1 MEDTLWS
8 WSSVSQEHCHLTKR
22 AHGSYLPPSERQSTE
37 DDHHPHLTGGDS
49 GSYRGRVESE
59 AFMSHVPS
67 EEKVSDGGG
76 NRLKWQRC
84 DGGMGMA
91 ATGEKAAL
99 ISHER
104 EG

>member
-1 MEDTLWS
+1 MTIVPTLQ
-8 WSSVSQEHCHLTKR
+8 VETR
-22 AHGSYLPPSERQSTE
+22 APT
-37 DDHHPHLTGGDS
+37 
-49 GSYRGRVESE
+49 RGRVESE
-59 AFMSHVPS
+59 ALMSHVPS

>member
-1 MEDTLWS
+1 MTIVPTLQVETRAPTME
-8 WSSVSQEHCHLTKR
+8 
-22 AHGSYLPPSERQSTE
+22 
-37 DDHHPHLTGGDS
+37 
-49 GSYRGRVESE
+49 RVENE

-76 NRLKWQRC
+76 NRLKCQRC

-91 ATGEKAAL
+91 GTGEKAAL
-99 ISHER
+99 ISHEQ

>member
-1 MEDTLWS
+1 MTIVPTFQVETW
-8 WSSVSQEHCHLTKR
+8 
-22 AHGSYLPPSERQSTE
+22 AP
-37 DDHHPHLTGGDS
+37 TG
-49 GSYRGRVESE
+49 GRVESE

-99 ISHER
+99 ISHEQ